1 MSAIQPT
8 PETDQHQNAM
18 NNEDF
23 DVEMAKT
30 YTLAR
35 KLERERDEA
44 RQALSGRT
52 VSCSLCNEAARKIED
67 MRTVIQGAH
76 EAFKNLMDLT
86 PNVPPWANTE
96 ATLAVAKLQS
106 YLRS

>member
-1 MSAIQPT
+1 MSASRPT

-18 NNEDF
+18 NKKDF

-35 KLERERDEA
+35 KLECERDEA
-44 RQALSGRT
+44 REALSGRT

-67 MRTVIQGAH
+67 MHTVIQEAH
-76 EAFKNLMDLT
+76 KAFKNLIDLT

-96 ATLAVAKLQS
+96 ATVALAKLQP
-106 YLRS
+106 YLRP